1 MEPDQPPNVTAKKDS
16 SFKRS
21 VDAPASQRPQSSSA
35 SRLTAAQARFFILS
49 QSEDRPER

>member
-21 VDAPASQRPQSSSA
+21 VDAPASQLPQSSTA
-35 SRLTAAQARFFILS
+35 SCLTAAQAGFFILS
-49 QSEDRPER
+49 QSDDRPER